1 MKTVKELNEKK
12 IQIIRIDKSLEKYKD
27 IPLFQNKVDKANEM
41 LRTVGLPKLSVK

>member
-12 IQIIRIDKSLEKYKD
+12 IPIISIDKSLEKYKD